1 MTVANQ
7 EEGNPSGGSVGSRP
21 APGNDTQRAL
31 LETVR
36 VLAEGIGP
44 RPSAGEGERLA
55 AAFMID
61 RLRKAG
67 YEVALEPFTGL
78 RTFSWTY
85 ALPYTVLALTGILG
99 RRRPRLGAGAGGDD
113 PPAVPQRAHRRRLGP
128 AADPR
133 A

>member
-7 EEGNPSGGSVGSRP
+7 EEGN
-21 APGNDTQRAL
+21 APGQSVESSHAPANDRQRAL

-36 VLAEGIGP
+36 VLAEQIGP

-67 YEVALEPFTGL
+67 YEVELAPFAGL
-78 RTFSWTY
+78 TTFNWTY
-85 ALPYTVLALTGILG
+85 ALPYTVLALAGFLG
-99 RRRPRLGAGAGGDD
+99 RR
-113 PPAVPQRAHRRRLGP
+113 
-128 AADPR
+128 
-133 A
+133 